1 MSRFAALTLLC
12 LAATA
17 PSQAQDAGKVEPA
30 KPEAVLELF
39 TSQGCSSCPAA
50 DALFVELARDR
61 RLLVLTL
68 PVDYW
73 DYLGWRDT
81 LAHAAFTHRQRAYAK
96 SRGDGHIYTPQAVI
110 NGAVHVVGSDRGA
123 IEQALRQGRPAGQP
137 AALPLDVTVRETGA
151 GFVIS
156 VSGRANASSAA
167 IWIAP
172 VARHRAVA
180 IQRGE
185 NKGREVVY
193 ANVVRAL
200 TRIGDWRGE
209 PVSIEI
215 PASLAAHAEADSF
228 AVLVHADGGKLGRLI
243 GAAKAPRF

>member
-1 MSRFAALTLLC
+1 MSRFAALALLC
-12 LAATA
+12 LAATTPSWAQETGKAA
-17 PSQAQDAGKVEPA
+17 PAR
-30 KPEAVLELF
+30 PEAVLELF

-50 DALFVELARDR
+50 DALFVELARNE

-81 LAHAAFTHRQRAYAK
+81 LAHAAFTHRQRVYAK

-123 IEQALRQGRPAGQP
+123 IEQALRQGRSAG
-137 AALPLDVTVRETGA
+137 ALPLDVTVKEKGD
-151 GFVIS
+151 GFVIT
-156 VSGRANASSAA
+156 VSGRADVSGGA

-172 VARHRAVA
+172 VARHRTVS

-185 NKGREVVY
+185 NKGREASY

-215 PASLAAHAEADSF
+215 PASIASHAEADSF
-228 AVLVHADGGKLGRLI
+228 AVLVHAEGVRLGRLI
-243 GAAKAPRF
+243 GAAKGPRF